1 MKRFQ
6 FNNPTA
12 EWNRDFTLLAVG
24 VFAVGTFLGV
34 QFSLFNNFVV
44 TRLGIEPHELGWVE
58 ALREVP
64 GFLNALFI
72 ALMIRIAPSRVAGFS
87 LMVMGVGVMAYAHM
101 VSVEA
106 LILYSVV
113 WSIGFHCWMPLQQAM
128 ALSYSPAGDKGR
140 FVLPPLFRKAV
151 KESSDGRVLCLMKH
165 PSWNCLVGFGL
176 SRKPELEAQLD
187 REEELAVRLGKEFD
201 RDTRSSQL
209 FGFIEMPFDDSGR
222 FVMPD
227 HLRTLGNIDDG
238 LYFQGGGRFFT
249 LWNPEEL
256 AQMGDDWAGAKAACE
271 SFLSDAKDKGAAKG
285 AGK

>member
-1 MKRFQ
+1 MSF
-6 FNNPTA
+6 
-12 EWNRDFTLLAVG
+12 G
-24 VFAVGTFLGV
+24 G
-34 QFSLFNNFVV
+34 
-44 TRLGIEPHELGWVE
+44 
-58 ALREVP
+58 
-64 GFLNALFI
+64 
-72 ALMIRIAPSRVAGFS
+72 
-87 LMVMGVGVMAYAHM
+87 
-101 VSVEA
+101 
-106 LILYSVV
+106 YS
-113 WSIGFHCWMPLQQAM
+113 GQA
-128 ALSYSPAGDKGR
+128 YSPAGDKGR

-227 HLRTLGNIDDG
+227 HLRALGNIDDG

-271 SFLSDAKDKGAAKG
+271 SFLADAKDKGAAKG